1 MAVVK
6 PKPTKADRRLVIL
19 KLVIGVIVG
28 TISVGVIAP
37 IVVAIIVG
45 EVWGH

>member
-6 PKPTKADRRLVIL
+6 PKPTKADTRLTIL

-28 TISVGVIAP
+28 AISVGVIGP
-37 IVVAIIVG
+37 IVLAIVVG
-45 EVWGH
+45 EIWGH